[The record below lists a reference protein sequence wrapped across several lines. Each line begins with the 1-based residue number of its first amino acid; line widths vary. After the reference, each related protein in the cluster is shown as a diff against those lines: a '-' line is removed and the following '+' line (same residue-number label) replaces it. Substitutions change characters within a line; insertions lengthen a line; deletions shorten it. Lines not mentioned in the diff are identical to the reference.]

1 MNILGKIIAVFVA
14 SYGLA
19 AMIYTLF
26 NKITYFIN
34 KFNKIVKR
42 REKKQKIVK
51 HNLCKTFLTNRK
63 TYLIKFL
70 NIDTIIKLE
79 IVIWTTSLAIMII
92 VPKEYRNNFFCRIIV
107 IGSLFFF
114 FRGIGIFLIY
124 RKENESSLDR
134 INSYMIKLS
143 IFILYSSLF
152 LVGFLQKLSSNI
164 LFILAIFMLLIYSVC
179 FLKYVIDD
187 SKNFIFLMCNLII
200 IYIYDLIIFGIT
212 FGIFYISRNDIYELV
227 KNANIILNSDTMQS
241 YATIINKGLYNF
253 YNYPNVLDTEDGF
266 NSCVP
271 LFQYLFGATFN
282 ITIIGFFISYTASKA
297 FSKNE
302 NVDFNLLD
310 QIKNKKFRVTV
321 KKEDL

>member
-124 RKENESSLDR
+124 RKENE
-134 INSYMIKLS
+134 Y
-143 IFILYSSLF
+143 
-152 LVGFLQKLSSNI
+152 
-164 LFILAIFMLLIYSVC
+164 
-179 FLKYVIDD
+179 
-187 SKNFIFLMCNLII
+187 
-200 IYIYDLIIFGIT
+200 
-212 FGIFYISRNDIYELV
+212 
-227 KNANIILNSDTMQS
+227 
-241 YATIINKGLYNF
+241 
-253 YNYPNVLDTEDGF
+253 
-266 NSCVP
+266 
-271 LFQYLFGATFN
+271 
-282 ITIIGFFISYTASKA
+282 
-297 FSKNE
+297 
-302 NVDFNLLD
+302 
-310 QIKNKKFRVTV
+310 
-321 KKEDL
+321 